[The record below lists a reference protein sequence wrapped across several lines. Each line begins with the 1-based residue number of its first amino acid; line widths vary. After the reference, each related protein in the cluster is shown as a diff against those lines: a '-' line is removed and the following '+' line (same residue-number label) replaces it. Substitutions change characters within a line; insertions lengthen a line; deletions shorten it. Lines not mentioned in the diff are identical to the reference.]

1 MVPAIAVM
9 ACMKA
14 LLLLLLN
21 ALASPAVAPAAAPE
35 AIGTFTNEEQVYFD
49 GEAGRTPPP
58 WTGVRIEP
66 DTDGGMV
73 WQTVD
78 RFGTVLASE
87 TVDVVSDSW
96 RIGGCTLGPART
108 ADATIGFSPLGRGC
122 EGRMVPLRID
132 AAAMTLRLPDGRETV
147 LRRARP
153 FVCWLTVRRDAP
165 KPDGSEDWLFKGN
178 MLTHDQGG
186 RLTLGGGDTGAPEA
200 IIRIRHVVWPQ
211 PTRNRPSLVLYVF
224 TPDDTE
230 RAVAYGWADPGAV
243 RVGINQRW
251 MQASC
256 TLQGAE

>member
-1 MVPAIAVM
+1 MLLISPPGAPATHPAP
-9 ACMKA
+9 
-14 LLLLLLN
+14 
-21 ALASPAVAPAAAPE
+21 LASG
-35 AIGTFTNEEQVYFD
+35 IFTNEEQVYFD

-66 DTDGGMV
+66 GEATGLV
-73 WQTVD
+73 WRTID
-78 RFGTVLASE
+78 RFGAVLASE
-87 TVDVVSDSW
+87 PVAAVPDGW
-96 RIGGCTLGPART
+96 RIGACSLGVTHAAGTMHLVPQDKACN
-108 ADATIGFSPLGRGC
+108 GRAI
-122 EGRMVPLRID
+122 PLRID
-132 AAAMTLRLPDGRETV
+132 AAGMTLRLPDGRETM

-153 FVCWLTVRRDAP
+153 FVCWLTVKRDAP
-165 KPDGSEDWLFKGN
+165 KTDGPKSDGPKSDDNEDWLFEPN

-186 RLTLGGGDTGAPEA
+186 RLRLGGGDTGAPEA
-200 IIRIRHVVWPQ
+200 IIRIRNVVWPQ

-224 TPDDTE
+224 TPDDTD